1 MLGRSNGNL
10 TGRRAADIVSF
21 PVPGTEMR
29 HIRIQILFFVAVKA
43 VLNTMY
49 RMIYPFLPV
58 IARGLGVDLR
68 TMSLALS
75 IRAASGALGPLAAP
89 LSDRKGRAFGM
100 MLGVG
105 LFSAGAAAAYFGGG
119 FALFVLALV
128 LTTIGKYIFDPAMQA
143 HLGDVVPF
151 ARRGMALAVTEWG
164 WSSAFILGV
173 PAAGFLIV
181 RFGWRSPFLVLAG
194 LGLAALAVL
203 KVFFSGRGGAGTV
216 PPEAG
221 AKRAGN
227 NRFGE
232 HVEKYG
238 VVFRSAAARIAL
250 GVIFLGSM
258 ANETVNVVFGVWLE
272 DSFGLKIA
280 ALGAASAVIG
290 LSELGG
296 ETLVAGTID
305 RLGKMRAL
313 LLGFGANALVSLL
326 LPLGGRSTG
335 TALVALFAFYL
346 TFEFAVVS
354 VIPLM
359 SEILPE
365 ARATLLAFY
374 TAAFSLGRAAGAGV
388 SPLLYRIGF
397 PAVSLAAVGLDVLA
411 LIGLLRLL
419 RLFRS
424 AGRTP

>member
-1 MLGRSNGNL
+1 MCGASNGNL

-105 LFSAGAAAAYFGGG
+105 LFSAGAAAAYFGSG

-194 LGLAALAVL
+194 LGLAAVAVL
-203 KVFFSGRGGAGTV
+203 KVFFSGRGAAGAV
-216 PPEAG
+216 PPEPG
-221 AKRAGN
+221 GKRAGN

-238 VVFRSAAARIAL
+238 VVFRSAAARTAL

-313 LLGFGANALVSLL
+313 LLGFGANALVSLI

-335 TALVALFAFYL
+335 TALVMLFAFYL

-388 SPLLYRIGF
+388 SPLLYRVGF
-397 PAVSLAAVGLDVLA
+397 PAVSLAAVGLDILA

>member
-1 MLGRSNGNL
+1 MKRI
-10 TGRRAADIVSF
+10 RA
-21 PVPGTEMR
+21 
-29 HIRIQILFFVAVKA
+29 QLLFFVAVKA

-58 IARGLGVDLR
+58 FARGLGVDIR

-75 IRAASGALGPLAAP
+75 VRSASGALGPLLAP

-100 MLGVG
+100 ALGVG
-105 LFSAGAAAAYFGGG
+105 LFTAGAAAAFFGRGL
-119 FALFVLALV
+119 ALFVAALV
-128 LTTIGKYIFDPAMQA
+128 LTTIGKYVFDPAMQA
-143 HLGDVVPF
+143 HLGDLVPF
-151 ARRGMALAVTEWG
+151 GRRGTALALTEWG
-164 WSSAFILGV
+164 WSFAFIFGV

-181 RFGWRSPFLVLAG
+181 RFGWRSPFLVLA
-194 LGLAALAVL
+194 LMGLASLAVL
-203 KVFFSGRGGAGTV
+203 RLFFFGGNGREERPSEPAAGS
-216 PPEAG
+216 AG
-221 AKRAGN
+221 FAG
-227 NRFGE
+227 

-238 VVFRSAAARIAL
+238 AVFRSAAARTAL
-250 GVIFLGSM
+250 AVIFLGSM

-305 RLGKMRAL
+305 RIGKMRAL
-313 LLGFGANALVSLL
+313 LLGFGANAVVSLL

-354 VIPLM
+354 IIPLM
-359 SEILPE
+359 SEILPG

-374 TAAFSLGRAAGAGV
+374 TAAFSLGRAAGSGI
-388 SPLLYRIGF
+388 SPLLYRAGF
-397 PAVSLAAVGLDVLA
+397 RTVAFAAVALDVLV
-411 LIGLLRLL
+411 LLGLFRLRK
-419 RLFRS
+419 LFRS

>member
-1 MLGRSNGNL
+1 MK
-10 TGRRAADIVSF
+10 
-21 PVPGTEMR
+21 
-29 HIRIQILFFVAVKA
+29 HIRARLLFFVAVKV

-58 IARGLGVDLR
+58 LARGLGVDIR

-75 IRAASGALGPLAAP
+75 VRAVSGALGPLLAP

-100 MLGVG
+100 ALGVG
-105 LFSAGAAAAYFGGG
+105 LFTAGAAAAFFGPG
-119 FALFVLALV
+119 FAFFVAALV
-128 LTTIGKYIFDPAMQA
+128 LTTIGKYVFDPAMLA
-143 HLGDVVPF
+143 HLGDIVPF
-151 ARRGMALAVTEWG
+151 GRRGTALALTEWG
-164 WSSAFILGV
+164 WSFAFILGV

-194 LGLAALAVL
+194 LGLGALMILRVI
-203 KVFFSGRGGAGTV
+203 FFGRNGREGRASEPASASRGLAG
-216 PPEAG
+216 
-221 AKRAGN
+221 
-227 NRFGE
+227 
-232 HVEKYG
+232 HVEKYRA
-238 VVFRSAAARIAL
+238 VFRSAAARTAL
-250 GVIFLGSM
+250 AVIFLGSM

-296 ETLVAGTID
+296 ETLVAASID
-305 RLGKMRAL
+305 RIGKMRAL
-313 LLGFGANALVSLL
+313 FIGFGANAVVAIL

-354 VIPLM
+354 AIPLM
-359 SEILPE
+359 SEILPG

-374 TAAFSLGRAAGAGV
+374 TAAFSLGRAAGSGI
-388 SPLLYRIGF
+388 SPLLYRAGF
-397 PAVSLAAVGLDVLA
+397 PAVALAAVALDILA
-411 LIGLLRLL
+411 LLGLLLL
-419 RLFRS
+419 QRLFRA

>member
-1 MLGRSNGNL
+1 MK
-10 TGRRAADIVSF
+10 
-21 PVPGTEMR
+21 
-29 HIRIQILFFVAVKA
+29 HIRAQLLFFVAVKA

-49 RMIYPFLPV
+49 RMIYPFLSV

-75 IRAASGALGPLAAP
+75 VRSASGALGPLLAP
-89 LSDRKGRAFGM
+89 LSDRKGRPFGM
-100 MLGVG
+100 ALGVG
-105 LFSAGAAAAYFGGG
+105 LFTAGAAAAFFGRGL
-119 FALFVLALV
+119 ALFIAALV
-128 LTTIGKYIFDPAMQA
+128 LTTIGKYVFEPAMLA
-143 HLGDVVPF
+143 HLGDRVPF
-151 ARRGMALAVTEWG
+151 GRRGTALALTEWG
-164 WSSAFILGV
+164 WSLAFILGV

-181 RFGWRSPFLVLAG
+181 RFGWRSPFLVLA
-194 LGLAALAVL
+194 LMGLASLAVL
-203 KVFFSGRGGAGTV
+203 RLFFFGGTGREARPSEPAAKSAGF
-216 PPEAG
+216 AG
-221 AKRAGN
+221 
-227 NRFGE
+227 

-238 VVFRSAAARIAL
+238 DVFRSAASRTAL
-250 GVIFLGSM
+250 AVIFLGSM

-305 RLGKMRAL
+305 RIGKMRAL
-313 LLGFGANALVSLL
+313 FIGFGANAVVSLL

-335 TALVALFAFYL
+335 VALVALFAFYL

-359 SEILPE
+359 SEILPG

-374 TAAFSLGRAAGAGV
+374 TAAFSLGRAAGAWL
-388 SPLLYRIGF
+388 SPLLYRRGF
-397 PAVSLAAVGLDVLA
+397 PAVAFAAVALDALVL
-411 LIGLLRLL
+411 LGLLRLG

>member
-1 MLGRSNGNL
+1 MK
-10 TGRRAADIVSF
+10 
-21 PVPGTEMR
+21 
-29 HIRIQILFFVAVKA
+29 HIRAQLLFFVAVKA

-49 RMIYPFLPV
+49 RMIYPFLSV

-75 IRAASGALGPLAAP
+75 VRSASGALGPLLAP
-89 LSDRKGRAFGM
+89 LSDRKGRPFGM
-100 MLGVG
+100 ALGVG
-105 LFSAGAAAAYFGGG
+105 LFTAGAAAAFFGRGL
-119 FALFVLALV
+119 ALFIAALV
-128 LTTIGKYIFDPAMQA
+128 LTTIGKYVFEPAMLA
-143 HLGDVVPF
+143 HLGDRVPF
-151 ARRGMALAVTEWG
+151 GRRGTALALTEWG
-164 WSSAFILGV
+164 WSLAFILGV

-194 LGLAALAVL
+194 LGLAALTIL
-203 KVFFSGRGGAGTV
+203 RVFFFGRNGQEEYASKPAAGS
-216 PPEAG
+216 AG
-221 AKRAGN
+221 LAG
-227 NRFGE
+227 

-238 VVFRSAAARIAL
+238 AVFRSAAARTAL
-250 GVIFLGSM
+250 AVIFLGSM

-280 ALGAASAVIG
+280 ALGAVSAVIG

-305 RLGKMRAL
+305 RIGKMRAL
-313 LLGFGANALVSLL
+313 FIGFGANAVVSLL

-335 TALVALFAFYL
+335 VALVALFAFYL

-359 SEILPE
+359 SEILPG

-374 TAAFSLGRAAGAGV
+374 TAAFSLGRAAGSGI
-388 SPLLYRIGF
+388 SPLLYRVGF
-397 PAVSLAAVGLDVLA
+397 PAVAFAAVALDVMA
-411 LIGLLRLL
+411 LLILLYL
-419 RLFRS
+419 RGLFRS
-424 AGRTP
+424 VGRTP

>member
-1 MLGRSNGNL
+1 MK
-10 TGRRAADIVSF
+10 
-21 PVPGTEMR
+21 

-75 IRAASGALGPLAAP
+75 VRAASGALGPLAAP

-105 LFSAGAAAAYFGGG
+105 LFSAGAAAAYFGSG

-181 RFGWRSPFLVLAG
+181 RFGWRSPFIVLAG
-194 LGLAALAVL
+194 LGLAAAAVL
-203 KVFFSGRGGAGTV
+203 KVFFSGRGGAGAV
-216 PPEAG
+216 PAAAG

-227 NRFGE
+227 GFGD
-232 HVEKYG
+232 HVKTYG

-250 GVIFLGSM
+250 TVIFLGSM

-313 LLGFGANALVSLL
+313 LLGFGANAVVSLL

-374 TAAFSLGRAAGAGV
+374 TAAFSLGRAAGAGI
-388 SPLLYRIGF
+388 SPLLYRVGF
-397 PAVSLAAVGLDVLA
+397 PAVALAAVALDILAILGLF
-411 LIGLLRLL
+411 RLL

>member
-1 MLGRSNGNL
+1 
-10 TGRRAADIVSF
+10 
-21 PVPGTEMR
+21 MR
-29 HIRIQILFFVAVKA
+29 HIRVQILFFVAVKA

-49 RMIYPFLPV
+49 RMIYPFLSV

-75 IRAASGALGPLAAP
+75 VRAACGALGPLAAP

-100 MLGVG
+100 ILGVG
-105 LFSAGAAAAYFGGG
+105 LFTVGAAAAFFRSG

-128 LTTIGKYIFDPAMQA
+128 LTTIGKYVFEPAMQA

-151 ARRGMALAVTEWG
+151 ARRGRALAITEWG

-173 PAAGFLIV
+173 PAAGFLMV

-194 LGLAALAVL
+194 LGLAAAVVL
-203 KVFFSGRGGAGTV
+203 KVFFLKKAG
-216 PPEAG
+216 PEAVG
-221 AKRAGN
+221 PKAGRKTPGN
-227 NRFGE
+227 GFGE

-238 VVFRSAAARIAL
+238 VVFRSTAARIAL
-250 GVIFLGSM
+250 AVIFLGSM

-305 RLGKMRAL
+305 RFGKMRSL
-313 LLGFGANALVSLL
+313 LLGFGANTVVSLL

-335 TALVALFAFYL
+335 TALVALFAFYM

-359 SEILPE
+359 SEILPD

-374 TAAFSLGRAAGAGV
+374 TAAFSLGRAAGAWV

-397 PAVSLAAVGLDVLA
+397 PAVALAAVALDVLA
-411 LIGLLRLL
+411 LLGLLCLG
-419 RLFRS
+419 RLFRA

>member
-1 MLGRSNGNL
+1 MK
-10 TGRRAADIVSF
+10 
-21 PVPGTEMR
+21 
-29 HIRIQILFFVAVKA
+29 RIHVQLLFFVAVKA

-58 IARGLGVDLR
+58 FARGLGVDIR

-75 IRAASGALGPLAAP
+75 VRSASGALGPLLAP

-100 MLGVG
+100 TLGVG
-105 LFSAGAAAAYFGGG
+105 LFTAGAAAAFFGRGL
-119 FALFVLALV
+119 ALFVAALV
-128 LTTIGKYIFDPAMQA
+128 LTTIGKYVFDPAMQA
-143 HLGDVVPF
+143 HLGDYVPF
-151 ARRGMALAVTEWG
+151 KRRGTALALTEWG
-164 WSSAFILGV
+164 WSFAFILGV

-194 LGLAALAVL
+194 LGLAALTIL
-203 KVFFSGRGGAGTV
+203 RVFFFGGHGPEDASRDGIAAGS
-216 PPEAG
+216 AG
-221 AKRAGN
+221 LAG
-227 NRFGE
+227 

-238 VVFRSAAARIAL
+238 AVFRSAAARTAL
-250 GVIFLGSM
+250 AVIFLGSM

-305 RLGKMRAL
+305 RIGKMRAL
-313 LLGFGANALVSLL
+313 FIGFGANAVVSLL
-326 LPLGGRSTG
+326 LPFGGRSTG

-354 VIPLM
+354 IIPLM
-359 SEILPE
+359 SEILPG

-374 TAAFSLGRAAGAGV
+374 TAAFSLGRAAGAWL
-388 SPLLYRIGF
+388 SPLLYRRGF
-397 PAVSLAAVGLDVLA
+397 PAVAFAAVALDALVL
-411 LIGLLRLL
+411 LGLLRLG

>member
-1 MLGRSNGNL
+1 MK
-10 TGRRAADIVSF
+10 
-21 PVPGTEMR
+21 
-29 HIRIQILFFVAVKA
+29 HIRAQLLFFVAVKA

-49 RMIYPFLPV
+49 RMIYPFLSV

-68 TMSLALS
+68 TISLALS
-75 IRAASGALGPLAAP
+75 VRSASGALGPLLAP

-100 MLGVG
+100 ALGVG
-105 LFSAGAAAAYFGGG
+105 LFTAGAAAAFFGRGP
-119 FALFVLALV
+119 ALFTAALV
-128 LTTIGKYIFDPAMQA
+128 LTTIGKYVFDPAMLA
-143 HLGDVVPF
+143 HLGDRVPF
-151 ARRGMALAVTEWG
+151 GRRGTALALTEWG
-164 WSSAFILGV
+164 WSLAFILGV

-194 LGLAALAVL
+194 LGLAALTII
-203 KVFFSGRGGAGTV
+203 KIFFFGRNGPEERASEPAAGS
-216 PPEAG
+216 AG
-221 AKRAGN
+221 LAG
-227 NRFGE
+227 
-232 HVEKYG
+232 HVEKYAA
-238 VVFRSAAARIAL
+238 VFRSSAARAAL
-250 GVIFLGSM
+250 AVIFLGSM

-296 ETLVAGTID
+296 ETLVAASID
-305 RLGKMRAL
+305 RIGKMRAL
-313 LLGFGANALVSLL
+313 FIGFGANAVVSLL
-326 LPLGGRSTG
+326 LPMGGRSTG

-359 SEILPE
+359 SEILPD

-374 TAAFSLGRAAGAGV
+374 TAAFSLGRAAGSAI
-388 SPLLYRIGF
+388 SPLLYPMGF
-397 PAVSLAAVGLDVLA
+397 PAVTFAAVALDALA
-411 LIGLLRLL
+411 LLGLLNLR

-424 AGRTP
+424 AERTP

>member
-1 MLGRSNGNL
+1 MK
-10 TGRRAADIVSF
+10 
-21 PVPGTEMR
+21 

-43 VLNTMY
+43 VLNTFY

-68 TMSLALS
+68 AMSLALS
-75 IRAASGALGPLAAP
+75 VRAASGALGPLAAP
-89 LSDRKGRAFGM
+89 FSDRKGRAFGM
-100 MLGVG
+100 TLGVG
-105 LFSAGAAAAYFGGG
+105 LFTAGAAAAFFGSG
-119 FALFVLALV
+119 FPLFVLALV
-128 LTTIGKYIFDPAMQA
+128 ITTIGKYVFDPAMQA

-151 ARRGMALAVTEWG
+151 ARRGRALAITEWG

-173 PAAGFLIV
+173 PAAGFLMV
-181 RFGWRSPFLVLAG
+181 RFGWRSPFLVLAA
-194 LGLAALAVL
+194 LGLAAIAVL
-203 KVFFSGRGGAGTV
+203 RIYFSRSPVSRTALS
-216 PPEAG
+216 EAG
-221 AKRAGN
+221 RRGAADGFAGH
-227 NRFGE
+227 F
-232 HVEKYG
+232 EKYG
-238 VVFRSAAARIAL
+238 IVFRSAAARIAL
-250 GVIFLGSM
+250 AVIFVGSM

-305 RLGKMRAL
+305 RLGKMRSL
-313 LLGFGANALVSLL
+313 FLSFGANAVVSLL
-326 LPLGGRSTG
+326 LPLGGRSTA
-335 TALVALFAFYL
+335 TALLGLFAFYL
-346 TFEFAVVS
+346 TFEAAAVS

-374 TAAFSLGRAAGAGV
+374 TAAFSLGRAAGAWV
-388 SPLLYRIGF
+388 SPLLYRSGF
-397 PAVSLAAVGLDVLA
+397 PAVAFAAVVMDILA
-411 LIGLLRLL
+411 LAGLFCLGK
-419 RLFRS
+419 LFRA

>member
-1 MLGRSNGNL
+1 MK
-10 TGRRAADIVSF
+10 
-21 PVPGTEMR
+21 
-29 HIRIQILFFVAVKA
+29 HIRIQLLFFVAVKA
-43 VLNTMY
+43 VLNTLY

-100 MLGVG
+100 TLGVA
-105 LFSAGAAAAYFGGG
+105 LFTAGAALAFFGSS
-119 FALFVLALV
+119 FTLFVLALV
-128 LTTIGKYIFDPAMQA
+128 MTTIGKYVFDPAMQA

-151 ARRGMALAVTEWG
+151 ARRGRALALTEWG

-194 LGLAALAVL
+194 LGLAAAAVL
-203 KVFFSGRGGAGTV
+203 RVFFSGNAGPGATR
-216 PPEAG
+216 PEAG
-221 AKRAGN
+221 GKGAGN
-227 NRFGE
+227 GLGE
-232 HVEKYG
+232 HMAKYG
-238 VVFRSAAARIAL
+238 VVFRSSAARVAL
-250 GVIFLGSM
+250 AVIFVGSM

-305 RLGKMRAL
+305 RLGKMRSL
-313 LLGFGANALVSLL
+313 LLGFGANTVVSLL

-335 TALVALFAFYL
+335 TALVALFAFYM

-374 TAAFSLGRAAGAGV
+374 TAAFSLGRAAGAWV

-397 PAVSLAAVGLDVLA
+397 PAVAFAAVALDILA
-411 LIGLLRLL
+411 LAGLLYLG

>member
-1 MLGRSNGNL
+1 MK
-10 TGRRAADIVSF
+10 
-21 PVPGTEMR
+21 

-43 VLNTMY
+43 ILNTFY

-68 TMSLALS
+68 AMSLALS
-75 IRAASGALGPLAAP
+75 VRAAAGALGPLAAP

-100 MLGVG
+100 TLGIG
-105 LFSAGAAAAYFGGG
+105 LFTAGAAAAFFGAS
-119 FALFVLALV
+119 FELFVLALI
-128 LTTIGKYIFDPAMQA
+128 LTTIGKYVFDPAMQA

-151 ARRGMALAVTEWG
+151 ARRGMALAITEWG
-164 WSSAFILGV
+164 WSAAFILGV
-173 PAAGFLIV
+173 PAAGFLMV
-181 RFGWRSPFLVLAG
+181 RFGWRSPFLVLAA

-203 KVFFSGRGGAGTV
+203 RLFFSGNAGPRSACPEAWGRGSGGALG
-216 PPEAG
+216 G
-221 AKRAGN
+221 
-227 NRFGE
+227 
-232 HVEKYG
+232 HLEKYG

-250 GVIFLGSM
+250 TVIFLGSM

-313 LLGFGANALVSLL
+313 FLGIGVNAVVSIL
-326 LPLGGRSTG
+326 LPLSGRSTG
-335 TALVALFAFYL
+335 TALVSLFAFYM
-346 TFEFAVVS
+346 TFEFFAVS
-354 VIPLM
+354 IIPLM

-374 TAAFSLGRAAGAGV
+374 TAAFSLGRAAGAWV
-388 SPLLYRIGF
+388 SPLLYRSGF
-397 PAVSLAAVGLDVLA
+397 PAVAFAAVVLDVLA
-411 LIGLLRLL
+411 LAGLLCLGK
-419 RLFRS
+419 LFRS